1 MEQKTGALV
10 YSSPMQTKTA
20 AEDLQNYLT
29 DASNMAGGHAEKLVV
44 PESADEIA
52 EILREVNSE
61 KIPVT
66 ISGARTGT
74 VGGAVPFGGYVISLE
89 RMNKI
94 KSIDRETMTA
104 VVEPGV
110 ILGDLQKAVEAQGLF
125 YPPDPTEWSCQI
137 GGTVATNASG
147 ARSFKYGATREF
159 VRRLEIVLADGD
171 RINISRGQEIS
182 ADGEPIELT
191 TEGGNPIVAR
201 VPTCEL
207 PDVRKNVSGFYNAR
221 PLDAIDLFI
230 GSEGTLGVITEIEL
244 SLRKKPDGFFSGIVF
259 FKSEGD
265 LLAFVVDARELSF
278 ASRSRSYESEPRAVA
293 TGSPDG
299 KIDSDSLRGNPVATA
314 RGSDR
319 TSTPAAGLDA
329 TLLEYFDYRALKFIS
344 EKFPE
349 VPDGM
354 AGAIFF
360 EQDTT
365 SENEDA
371 LFEQWNALL
380 EQHNADID
388 RSWFTTSE
396 QDREKMREFRHAL
409 PVSVNEF
416 ITRHKQRKV
425 GTDMA
430 VPDDK
435 FPGFL
440 KFYKQTL
447 DASGI
452 DYVIFGHIGDCHLHA
467 NLLPKNDEEA
477 DRARHI
483 YGRCIAQAVMLGGTV
498 SAEHGIGK
506 LKSKYLNV
514 MMGERYISEMAE
526 LKRAF
531 DANGILGRGN
541 MFDRSQS

>member
-1 MEQKTGALV
+1 
-10 YSSPMQTKTA
+10 MQTKTA
-20 AEDLQNYLT
+20 PEEIQNYLT
-29 DASNMAGGHAEKLVV
+29 DASNMAGGHADKLFI
-44 PESADEIA
+44 PETPDEIA
-52 EILREVNSE
+52 QILREANDN

-94 KSIDRETMTA
+94 KSIDQKSRTA

-110 ILGDLQKAVEAQGLF
+110 ILGDFQKAVEAEGLF

-147 ARSFKYGATREF
+147 SRSFKYGATRGF
-159 VRRLEIVLADGD
+159 VKGLEVILANGD
-171 RINISRGQEIS
+171 RLKISRGDAVS
-182 ADGEPIELT
+182 TGGEPILIAAA
-191 TEGGNPIVAR
+191 GGSTITIP
-201 VPTCEL
+201 VPSYQR
-207 PDVRKNVSGFYNAR
+207 PDVRKNVSGFYNAL

-244 SLRKKPDGFFSGIVF
+244 SLLQKPKGFFSGIVF
-259 FKSEGD
+259 FENESE
-265 LLAFVVDARELSF
+265 LLAFVDDARATSF
-278 ASRSRSYESEPRAVA
+278 SRWNRKEPRAVA
-293 TGSPDG
+293 TGSSNLG
-299 KIDSDSLRGNPVATA
+299 LRNSDFGFGRFDTTNPQSAIRNPQLNA
-314 RGSDR
+314 S
-319 TSTPAAGLDA
+319 
-329 TLLEYFDYRALKFIS
+329 LLEYFDDRALKFIS

-349 VPDGM
+349 TPSGM

-360 EQDTT
+360 EQETND
-365 SENEDA
+365 ENEDA
-371 LFEQWNALL
+371 LFEEWNSLL
-380 EQHNADID
+380 EKHNADLD
-388 RSWFTTSE
+388 RSWFTTNE

-416 ITRHKQRKV
+416 IAKHKQRKV

-440 KFYKQTL
+440 RFYKETL

-467 NLLPKNDEEA
+467 NLLPRNEA
-477 DRARHI
+477 EAETSRHI
-483 YGRCIAQAVMLGGTV
+483 YGRCVAQAVMLGGCV

-506 LKSKYLNV
+506 LKAKYLNV
-514 MMGERYISEMAE
+514 MMGERYLNEMAE

-531 DANGILGRGN
+531 DPNGILGRGN
-541 MFDRSQS
+541 MLTI